1 MEEMEHEST
10 EQSGGNIILH
20 ISGGGSYVATSYMV
34 MPKKSITSN
43 SARISPSAYLLQ
55 INGDEDDI

>member
-1 MEEMEHEST
+1 MNR
-10 EQSGGNIILH
+10 QSSRGENIILH
-20 ISGGGSYVATSYMV
+20 ISGGGSYVATTYMV
-34 MPKKSITSN
+34 IPKKSITSN